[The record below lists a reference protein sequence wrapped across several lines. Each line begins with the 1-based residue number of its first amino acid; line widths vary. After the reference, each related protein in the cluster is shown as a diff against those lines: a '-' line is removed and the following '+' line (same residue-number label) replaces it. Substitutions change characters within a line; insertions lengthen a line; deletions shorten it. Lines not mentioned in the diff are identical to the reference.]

1 MGSKVSSKMAAPTA
15 RVLQVVRPHAPLI
28 RFPNRQDLAKPN
40 AQQALKSLAISFS
53 PNNTVDLPSASAPP
67 PFSKP
72 HSPLTPLPGTPDTLA
87 SVQLLT
93 SRYRRR
99 PLAADEMEYIQ
110 RGGPE

>member
-1 MGSKVSSKMAAPTA
+1 M
-15 RVLQVVRPHAPLI
+15 
-28 RFPNRQDLAKPN
+28 
-40 AQQALKSLAISFS
+40 KSLAVSFS

-67 PFSKP
+67 PLSKP

-99 PLAADEMEYIQ
+99 PLAVDEMEYIQ
-110 RGGPE
+110 VRKHLLGGLLVFISQFGLLKASRSEKEGEQGISSNL